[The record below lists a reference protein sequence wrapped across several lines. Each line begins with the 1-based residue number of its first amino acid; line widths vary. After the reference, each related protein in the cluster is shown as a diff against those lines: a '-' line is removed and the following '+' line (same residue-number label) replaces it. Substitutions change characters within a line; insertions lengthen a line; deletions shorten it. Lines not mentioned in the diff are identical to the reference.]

1 MNKINTE
8 VSIESPNDRPTVH
21 LICNAHLDPV
31 WQWRWEE
38 GASEA
43 LATFRTAV
51 DILGDHPGLIF
62 CHNEAVL
69 YQWVE
74 RLDPALF
81 AEIRRLVR
89 AGRWAVSGGWF
100 LQPDTNLPGT
110 ESLIRQMAEG
120 RRYFTEKFGARP
132 RVAYNF
138 DSFGHSAG
146 LPQLLRLAGYE
157 MYIHMR
163 PQADELA
170 LPADLYRWRG
180 ADGTVIPAFRISV
193 GLYHTERDNIE
204 ARLRAGVALALELGR
219 DVPVFWGLGDHGGGA
234 TRADLRTIDAFIK
247 DEGRVRVIHSTPDRF
262 FDAVRGAAAVAPVF
276 DGELERVFTGC
287 YTSLSRLKRRAVR
300 NLGTLVQSEAVASAA
315 WWLRGGSFP
324 AETLR
329 EAWRLHLFNDFHD
342 VITGTC
348 VEPAEA
354 DALDQY
360 GRSEDIARG
369 VRLGAVAALN
379 PLRGISRTL
388 VRGGIANS
396 AIPVTVVNGVP
407 APGRVPVEFECMA
420 DYRPF
425 WKGEWHLRLFRPDGR
440 EAPCQEEQP
449 EALLPFNG
457 WRRRLC
463 FVDRLPG
470 VGLARYEVRAFEG
483 PAPATAAA
491 TGGHVPRGSGLP
503 KRAAPSANVP
513 ILRIGRESG
522 LVTSLKTAGGR
533 ECLAGPL
540 LEPIVVEDTAD
551 SWGTGRWSYRK
562 VVGSFKPVGPP
573 RVVASGPVRTV
584 TRTVF
589 CFRKSRLVMDVLS
602 YPDWPVLEFRLR
614 VTWNEDRRRLKLS
627 VPTRFRGASVLCEV
641 PGAAVSRPA
650 DGEEHVHGRWLL
662 IEGLAGGREAALG
675 VVNSGQPGYDLSG
688 GEVRLSVLRS
698 AAYCHER
705 GFSLADRGEEGTRP
719 SRLGTFSPI
728 SAPAW
733 KSSDIGVHDVRLLV
747 AAGEP
752 DDVRAILP
760 SLADHLS
767 APPAAYAHLP
777 FGGGKGGSEPK
788 GKRGHV
794 QRVHVPGA
802 LAITLLSLSPASVRV
817 LACKPS
823 WDSRALVIRVQ
834 EAVGKRT
841 RASLTIALPIDEGV
855 RTAGIYPQRHKRG
868 HVQRVHVPLCLKAFE
883 IKTVRVET
891 DGTSREVS
899 LIEEAP
905 A

>member
-1 MNKINTE
+1 MKKINSE
-8 VSIESPNDRPTVH
+8 VSIVSPNYKPTVH
-21 LICNAHLDPV
+21 LICSAHLDPV

-51 DILGDHPGLIF
+51 DILGEHPGLVF

-74 RLDPALF
+74 RLDSALF
-81 AEIRRLVR
+81 AEVRGLVR

-100 LQPDTNLPGT
+100 LQPDTNLPGA

-120 RRYFTEKFGARP
+120 RRYFAEKFGARP

-146 LPQLLRLAGYE
+146 LPQLLHLAGFE

-163 PQADELA
+163 PRAEELA

-180 ADGTVIPAFRISV
+180 ADGTVIPAYRISV
-193 GLYHTERDNIE
+193 GLYHTERDNVE

-247 DEGRVRVIHSTPDRF
+247 EESRVRLIHSTPDRF
-262 FDAVRGAAAVAPVF
+262 FDAVREAAATAPVF
-276 DGELERVFTGC
+276 EGELERVFTGC

-300 NLGTLVQSEAVASAA
+300 SLGTLVQSEAAAAAA
-315 WWLRGGSFP
+315 WWLRGEP
-324 AETLR
+324 LPEEPLR

-360 GRSEDIARG
+360 GRAEDIARG
-369 VRLGAVAALN
+369 VRLAAAAALA
-379 PLRGISRTL
+379 PLRGASRTL
-388 VRGGIANS
+388 AAGRTANS
-396 AIPVTVVNGVP
+396 PLPVTVVNSVP
-407 APGRVPVEFECMA
+407 SPGRVPVEFECMA

-425 WKGEWHLRLFRPDGR
+425 WEGEWHLRLFSADGR
-440 EAPCQEEQP
+440 EIPCQEEQP
-449 EALLPFNG
+449 EALLPFSD
-457 WRRRLC
+457 WRRKLC

-470 VGLARYEVRAFEG
+470 VGMAWYEVRAFEG
-483 PAPATAAA
+483 SAPATWEAALVA
-491 TGGHVPRGSGLP
+491 KRAAKRGHVPISAKSVHVP
-503 KRAAPSANVP
+503 IFHVSRAA
-513 ILRIGRESG
+513 G
-522 LVTSLKTAGGR
+522 LVDSLKTPDGR

-540 LEPIVVEDTAD
+540 LEPLVVEDTAD

-562 VVGSFKPVGPP
+562 VVGRFRPDGPL

-589 CFRKSRLVMDVLS
+589 SYRKSRLVMDIHS
-602 YPDWPVLEFRLR
+602 YPDWPALEFRLR
-614 VTWNEDRRRLKLS
+614 VTWNEERRRLKLS
-627 VPTRFRGASVLCEV
+627 VPTGFRGASVLCEV
-641 PGAAVSRPA
+641 PGAAVRRLA

-662 IEGLAGGREAALG
+662 VEGLAGGRPAALG
-675 VVNSGQPGYDLSG
+675 VVNSGQPGYDLNGS
-688 GEVRLSVLRS
+688 EVRLSVLRS

-705 GFSLADRGEEGTRP
+705 GFALDDRGGEETRTQSTCP
-719 SRLGTFSPI
+719 RPCPRTSV
-728 SAPAW
+728 AAW
-733 KSSDIGVHDVRLLV
+733 KFSDIGVHDIRLLV
-747 AAGEP
+747 VAGEP
-752 DDVRAILP
+752 DEVRPMLP
-760 SLADHLS
+760 GLADHLN

-777 FGGGKGGSEPK
+777 FGAYGGDRSVEA
-788 GKRGHV
+788 RGD
-794 QRVHVPGA
+794 
-802 LAITLLSLSPASVRV
+802 TYKEYMSPEWRAGVEV
-817 LACKPS
+817 L
-823 WDSRALVIRVQ
+823 
-834 EAVGKRT
+834 
-841 RASLTIALPIDEGV
+841 
-855 RTAGIYPQRHKRG
+855 RHR
-868 HVQRVHVPLCLKAFE
+868 RP
-883 IKTVRVET
+883 
-891 DGTSREVS
+891 
-899 LIEEAP
+899 
-905 A
+905 